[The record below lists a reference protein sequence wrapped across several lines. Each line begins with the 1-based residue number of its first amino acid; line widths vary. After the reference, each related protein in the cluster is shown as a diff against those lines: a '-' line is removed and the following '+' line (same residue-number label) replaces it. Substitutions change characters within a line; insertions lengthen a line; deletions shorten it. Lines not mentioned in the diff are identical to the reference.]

1 MTTNVIVKFISS
13 KSLLYELKYL
23 SDKFKPRK
31 LLLIIFAIIGG
42 IVVSL
47 DGAQAF
53 FTGKDSP
60 VPQSWT
66 FLKKPFNARGIAIAI
81 IVAPYLAIWY
91 SNNRDTEEEKQNI
104 SQITEKVTL
113 PFVEEDLNKFL
124 DSLCVKFSLSN
135 SARIYIMMPIRI
147 KFGQWHLQTI
157 TNTQNYDNI
166 EKRVSLKL
174 DEGII
179 GDAFQGMNYDSR
191 LRPKYIDITNLHNLP
206 ANYKHLSQNNK
217 DLVRR
222 DNKGYVVVPIFDR
235 AFLSSLFI
243 VDTNDP
249 NDLEP
254 LKKEELYN
262 EIFNWIGSEPIL
274 LTLIWRVRNNG
285 H

>member
-1 MTTNVIVKFISS
+1 MKFFST
-13 KSLLYELKYL
+13 KTLFYELKYM
-23 SDKFKPRK
+23 SYKFKPHK
-31 LLLIIFAIIGG
+31 LILFFFTILGS

-47 DGAQAF
+47 GDAQAF
-53 FTGKDSP
+53 FTAKDGL
-60 VPQSWT
+60 VPEKWT
-66 FLKKPFNARGIAIAI
+66 FVKQPSNARGIAIAI
-81 IVAPYLAIWY
+81 VVAPSLLILY
-91 SNNRDTEEEKQNI
+91 SSNRDTEEENQNI
-104 SQITEKVTL
+104 SQITNKVTL

-124 DSLCVKFSLSN
+124 DSLRVKFGLSN

-147 KFGQWHLQTI
+147 KFGHWHLQTI

-222 DNKGYVVVPIFDR
+222 DNKGYVVIPIFDR

-243 VDTNDP
+243 IDTNDI
-249 NDLEP
+249 NDFEA
-254 LKKEELYN
+254 LKKEELHS
-262 EIFNWIGSEPIL
+262 EIFNWIGSKPIL
-274 LTLIWRVRNNG
+274 LSLIWRLINNG
-285 H
+285 N

>member
-1 MTTNVIVKFISS
+1 MRFIHG
-13 KSLLYELKYL
+13 KSLLYELRYL
-23 SDKFKPRK
+23 NYKFKPHK
-31 LLLIIFAIIGG
+31 LLLIFFTIIGG

-47 DGAQAF
+47 GDAQSF
-53 FTGKDSP
+53 FTAKDSL
-60 VPQSWT
+60 VPQRLS
-66 FLKKPFNARGIAIAI
+66 FLKQPSNARAIAIAI
-81 IVAPYLAIWY
+81 IVAPSLLILY
-91 SNNRDTEEEKQNI
+91 SSNRDTEEENQNI
-104 SQITEKVTL
+104 SQITKKVTL
-113 PFVEEDLNKFL
+113 PFVEKDLNKFL
-124 DSLCVKFSLSN
+124 DSLRVKFGLSN

-147 KFGQWHLQTI
+147 KFGHWYLQTI

-191 LRPKYIDITNLHNLP
+191 LRPKYINITNLHNLP

-222 DNKGYVVVPIFDR
+222 DNKCYVVVPIFDQ

-274 LTLIWRVRNNG
+274 LTLIWRVKSNG

>member
-1 MTTNVIVKFISS
+1 MKFIQS
-13 KSLLYELKYL
+13 KTLFYELKYM
-23 SDKFKPRK
+23 SYQFKPHK
-31 LLLIIFAIIGG
+31 LILFFFTIVGS

-47 DGAQAF
+47 GDAQAF
-53 FTGKDSP
+53 FTAKDGL
-60 VPQSWT
+60 VPEKWT
-66 FLKKPFNARGIAIAI
+66 FVKQPSNARGIAIAI
-81 IVAPYLAIWY
+81 VVAPSLLILY
-91 SNNRDTEEEKQNI
+91 SSNRDTEEENQNI
-104 SQITEKVTL
+104 SQITKRVTL

-124 DSLCVKFSLSN
+124 DSIRVKFSLSN

-147 KFGQWHLQTI
+147 KFGHWHLQTI

-222 DNKGYVVVPIFDR
+222 DNKGYVVIPIFDR

-243 VDTNDP
+243 IDTNDI

-254 LKKEELYN
+254 LKKEELHN

-274 LTLIWRVRNNG
+274 LSLIWRLRNNG
-285 H
+285 N

>member
-1 MTTNVIVKFISS
+1 MRFIRN
-13 KSLLYELKYL
+13 KKLFYELRYL
-23 SDKFKPRK
+23 SYKLKPHK
-31 LLLIIFAIIGG
+31 LLLIFFTIIGA
-42 IVVSL
+42 IVGGL
-47 DGAQAF
+47 GDAQAF
-53 FTGKDSP
+53 FTDKDSP
-60 VPQSWT
+60 VPQRLS
-66 FLKKPFNARGIAIAI
+66 FLKQPSNARAIAIAI
-81 IVAPYLAIWY
+81 IAAPSLLILY
-91 SNNRDTEEEKQNI
+91 SSNRDTEEENQNI
-104 SQITEKVTL
+104 SQITKKVTL
-113 PFVEEDLNKFL
+113 PFLEEDLNKFL
-124 DSLCVKFSLSN
+124 DSLRVKFSLSN
-135 SARIYIMMPIRI
+135 STRIYIMMPIRI

-157 TNTQNYDNI
+157 TTTQNYDNI

-222 DNKGYVVVPIFDR
+222 DNKGYVVIPIFDQ

-249 NDLEP
+249 NDLEH
-254 LKKEELYN
+254 LKREELYN

-274 LTLIWRVRNNG
+274 LSLIWRVKNNG
-285 H
+285 N

>member
-1 MTTNVIVKFISS
+1 MKIIQS
-13 KSLLYELKYL
+13 KTLFYELKYM
-23 SDKFKPRK
+23 SYKFKPHK
-31 LLLIIFAIIGG
+31 LILFFFTILGS

-47 DGAQAF
+47 GDAQAF
-53 FTGKDSP
+53 FTAKDGL
-60 VPQSWT
+60 VPEKWT
-66 FLKKPFNARGIAIAI
+66 FVKQPSNARGIAIAI
-81 IVAPYLAIWY
+81 VVAPSLLILY
-91 SNNRDTEEEKQNI
+91 SSNRDTEEENQNI
-104 SQITEKVTL
+104 SQITNRVTL

-124 DSLCVKFSLSN
+124 DSIRVKFSLSN

-147 KFGQWHLQTI
+147 KFGHWHLQTI

-222 DNKGYVVVPIFDR
+222 DNKGYVVIPIFDR
-235 AFLSSLFI
+235 DFLSSLFI
-243 VDTNDP
+243 IDPNDI

-254 LKKEELYN
+254 LKKEELHS

-274 LTLIWRVRNNG
+274 LSLIWRLKNNG
-285 H
+285 N

>member
-1 MTTNVIVKFISS
+1 MKFIRS
-13 KSLLYELKYL
+13 KNLLYELRYL
-23 SDKFKPRK
+23 SYKFKPHK
-31 LLLIIFAIIGG
+31 LLLIFFTIIGG

-47 DGAQAF
+47 GDAQSF

-60 VPQSWT
+60 VPQRLS
-66 FLKKPFNARGIAIAI
+66 FLKQPSNARAIAIAI
-81 IVAPYLAIWY
+81 IAAPSFLILY
-91 SNNRDTEEEKQNI
+91 SSNRDTEKENQNI
-104 SQITEKVTL
+104 SQITKRVTL

-124 DSLCVKFSLSN
+124 DSLRVKFSLSN

-157 TNTQNYDNI
+157 ITTQNYDNI
-166 EKRVSLKL
+166 EKRISLKL

-222 DNKGYVVVPIFDR
+222 DNKCYVVIPIFDR
-235 AFLSSLFI
+235 DFLSSLFI
-243 VDTNDP
+243 IDTNNP
-249 NDLEP
+249 NDLEH
-254 LKKEELYN
+254 LKKEELHN

-274 LTLIWRVRNNG
+274 LSLIWRLENNG
-285 H
+285 S

>member
-1 MTTNVIVKFISS
+1 MKIIQS
-13 KSLLYELKYL
+13 KTLFYELKYM
-23 SDKFKPRK
+23 SYKFKPHK
-31 LLLIIFAIIGG
+31 LILFFFTILGS

-47 DGAQAF
+47 GDAQAF
-53 FTGKDSP
+53 FTAKDGL
-60 VPQSWT
+60 VPEKWT
-66 FLKKPFNARGIAIAI
+66 FVKQPSNARGIAIAI
-81 IVAPYLAIWY
+81 VVAPSLLILY
-91 SNNRDTEEEKQNI
+91 SSNRDTEEENQNI
-104 SQITEKVTL
+104 SQITNRVTL

-124 DSLCVKFSLSN
+124 DSIRVKFSLSN

-147 KFGQWHLQTI
+147 KFGHWHLQTI

-222 DNKGYVVVPIFDR
+222 DNKGYVVIPIFDR
-235 AFLSSLFI
+235 DFLSSLFI
-243 VDTNDP
+243 IDTNDI

-254 LKKEELYN
+254 LKKEELHS

-274 LTLIWRVRNNG
+274 LSLIWRLKNNG
-285 H
+285 N

>member
-1 MTTNVIVKFISS
+1 MKFIQS
-13 KSLLYELKYL
+13 KTLFYELKYM
-23 SDKFKPRK
+23 SYKFKPHK
-31 LLLIIFAIIGG
+31 LILFFFTIVGS

-47 DGAQAF
+47 GDAQAF
-53 FTGKDSP
+53 FTAKDGL
-60 VPQSWT
+60 VPEKWT
-66 FLKKPFNARGIAIAI
+66 FVKQPSNARGIAIAI
-81 IVAPYLAIWY
+81 VVAPSLLILY
-91 SNNRDTEEEKQNI
+91 SSNRDTEEENQNI
-104 SQITEKVTL
+104 SQITKRVTL

-124 DSLCVKFSLSN
+124 DSIRVKFSLSN

-147 KFGQWHLQTI
+147 KFGHWHLQTI

-222 DNKGYVVVPIFDR
+222 DNKGYVVIPIFDR

-274 LTLIWRVRNNG
+274 LSLIWRLRNNG
-285 H
+285 N

>member
-1 MTTNVIVKFISS
+1 MKFIQS
-13 KSLLYELKYL
+13 KTLFYELKYM
-23 SDKFKPRK
+23 SYKFKPHK
-31 LLLIIFAIIGG
+31 LILFFFTIVGS

-47 DGAQAF
+47 GDAQAF
-53 FTGKDSP
+53 FTAKDGLVPGK
-60 VPQSWT
+60 WT
-66 FLKKPFNARGIAIAI
+66 FVKQPSNARGIAIAI
-81 IVAPYLAIWY
+81 VVAPSLLILY
-91 SNNRDTEEEKQNI
+91 SSNRDTEEENQNI
-104 SQITEKVTL
+104 SQITKRVTL

-124 DSLCVKFSLSN
+124 DSIRVKFSLSN

-147 KFGQWHLQTI
+147 KFGHWHLQTI

-222 DNKGYVVVPIFDR
+222 DNKGYVVIPIFDR

-243 VDTNDP
+243 IDTNDI

-254 LKKEELYN
+254 LKKEELHN

-274 LTLIWRVRNNG
+274 LSLIWRLRNNG
-285 H
+285 N